1 MNANKPKGIEDL
13 ANAIKFDFEKY
24 RKTEISRFKSDLA
37 SALLSIIHLKDFS
50 VNNKGN
56 LKKDSQLSQ
65 SHKVRDYNGE
75 VFTKAFKSALES
87 YGKVSEKTGERIPF
101 KAIFLSHY
109 TIKKPQVRVERYE
122 EDNYK
127 VETKLKNNTI
137 KLFLQQQA
145 KKLANKKL
153 PSDLKI
159 EKIDDCIL
167 FLRNLNADNEET
179 EKVINK
185 LTDLF
190 TDRYVQRIRPVSDN
204 NDNENMTTAD
214 FVEDDDNLK
223 EAVIDKIAD
232 GLDWTISEIEKMKDK
247 SLLEYAKYYITMK
260 IILKYKVIGFD
271 NQIIDEYVDKGLEK
285 FYYEK
290 YGQYIDEKY
299 IKDIVADYVGKKPD
313 TVRKKIKRV
322 KIIIQNSM
330 LKNMA
335 RR

>member
-1 MNANKPKGIEDL
+1 M
-13 ANAIKFDFEKY
+13 
-24 RKTEISRFKSDLA
+24 RKSLPILLVLIL
-37 SALLSIIHLKDFS
+37 LLSAASCRQYQYPYWPPIH
-50 VNNKGN
+50 
-56 LKKDSQLSQ
+56 
-65 SHKVRDYNGE
+65 
-75 VFTKAFKSALES
+75 
-87 YGKVSEKTGERIPF
+87 
-101 KAIFLSHY
+101 
-109 TIKKPQVRVERYE
+109 
-122 EDNYK
+122 DN
-127 VETKLKNNTI
+127 
-137 KLFLQQQA
+137 
-145 KKLANKKL
+145 
-153 PSDLKI
+153 
-159 EKIDDCIL
+159 
-167 FLRNLNADNEET
+167 NEET

-204 NDNENMTTAD
+204 NDNENMTMAD

-299 IKDIVADYVGKKPD
+299 IKDIVADYVGKRPD
-313 TVRKKIKRV
+313 TVRKKLDKV
-322 KIIIQNSM
+322 KKIIQNSM